1 MQAEHVS
8 QHRGRKVGGQGDK
21 RPVAGRPSVDAVGAQ
36 LELEAGPAR
45 RPPWGEAG
53 EQPALSCL
61 GVGVGEAGPSRWR
74 VSESLQQVDEPQ
86 WQQQRVPAG
95 GEEAAG
101 AAKLELV
108 DGEVADS
115 GQGQPEQ
122 QHERRGGSGIQRHGL
137 VGEAAPQ
144 QRPALGVVE
153 DLLGVL
159 PGQ

>member
-1 MQAEHVS
+1 MRLQSPHLTRWRSA
-8 QHRGRKVGGQGDK
+8 QRGNCSSRAWPAWPS
-21 RPVAGRPSVDAVGAQ
+21 RRRCWFAGRPSVDAVGAQ

-115 GQGQPEQ
+115 G
-122 QHERRGGSGIQRHGL
+122 
-137 VGEAAPQ
+137 
-144 QRPALGVVE
+144 
-153 DLLGVL
+153 
-159 PGQ
+159 

>member
-1 MQAEHVS
+1 MRLQSPHLTRWRSA
-8 QHRGRKVGGQGDK
+8 QLGGQGDE

-45 RPPWGEAG
+45 RPPWCEAG

-115 GQGQPEQ
+115 G
-122 QHERRGGSGIQRHGL
+122 
-137 VGEAAPQ
+137 
-144 QRPALGVVE
+144 
-153 DLLGVL
+153 
-159 PGQ
+159 